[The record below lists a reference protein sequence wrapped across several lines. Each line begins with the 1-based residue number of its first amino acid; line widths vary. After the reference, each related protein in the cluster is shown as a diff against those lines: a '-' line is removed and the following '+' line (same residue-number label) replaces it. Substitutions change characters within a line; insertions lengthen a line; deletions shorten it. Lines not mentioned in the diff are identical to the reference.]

1 MNSSHQTRYMYSSAK
16 SVVLKHCSA
25 ITDWGMDIWVK
36 DIGGNFFLIRHIT
49 WADLDG
55 FIISI
60 CARTP
65 SLCPPLCSSFLCL
78 LLSFTHEMSHSQPSL
93 THICLLLVTSSF
105 PNFSHSTSF
114 RQHLLLLVV
123 SLLELFISL
132 LLPGLWCCLT
142 KWDSAFMNNSAFLSL
157 SKMGDM
163 GRVKRGSLDP
173 YKQVTKSCYCICG
186 LSWVPLVRV
195 GVVTVSFPCNGTF
208 PFW

>member
-105 PNFSHSTSF
+105 PNFSHSTS
-114 RQHLLLLVV
+114 
-123 SLLELFISL
+123 SAA
-132 LLPGLWCCLT
+132 CCLSPWT
-142 KWDSAFMNNSAFLSL
+142 FYFIT
-157 SKMGDM
+157 
-163 GRVKRGSLDP
+163 P
-173 YKQVTKSCYCICG
+173 
-186 LSWVPLVRV
+186 SWPLVLLDQMRL
-195 GVVTVSFPCNGTF
+195 CLYE
-208 PFW
+208 

>member
-25 ITDWGMDIWVK
+25 ITDWGMDRWVK

-78 LLSFTHEMSHSQPSL
+78 LLSFTHEMSHAQPSL

-114 RQHLLLLVV
+114 RQPI
-123 SLLELFISL
+123 F
-132 LLPGLWCCLT
+132 CCL
-142 KWDSAFMNNSAFLSL
+142 LSL
-157 SKMGDM
+157 SLNFLLHYSFLTFAAAWTNETLPLWITLLFYPFQRWVICEEWKG
-163 GRVKRGSLDP
+163 GGLTPWPLQWPNSVIVFVVYHGSH
-173 YKQVTKSCYCICG
+173 
-186 LSWVPLVRV
+186 
-195 GVVTVSFPCNGTF
+195 
-208 PFW
+208 

>member
-16 SVVLKHCSA
+16 SVVLKHCST
-25 ITDWGMDIWVK
+25 ITDWGMDRWVK

-114 RQHLLLLVV
+114 RQPI
-123 SLLELFISL
+123 F
-132 LLPGLWCCLT
+132 CCL
-142 KWDSAFMNNSAFLSL
+142 LSL
-157 SKMGDM
+157 SLNFLLHYSFLTFAAAWTNETLPLWITLLFYPFQRWVIWEEWKGGGLTPWPLQAGDQILLLYLWFIMGPISE
-163 GRVKRGSLDP
+163 GWG
-173 YKQVTKSCYCICG
+173 CYCIF
-186 LSWVPLVRV
+186 PL
-195 GVVTVSFPCNGTF
+195 
-208 PFW
+208 